1 MKKNNPKKSSKL
13 ETAKKTV
20 KILLVVLIICAISLA
35 AIFWVKN
42 SSFAKIFNDVQ
53 KLKEWILAW
62 GFWSYLIFVILQF
75 LQVTF
80 LPLPA
85 SLTTL
90 AGVIIFGPFYTF
102 LLSTLSIILGSIF
115 AFFLGRFFG
124 VKLLNWIF
132 GKEKTQSFQ
141 QKLSKGNILF
151 FLMMLFPFF
160 PDDLLCMMAG
170 TINMNFKY
178 FLITNLITRPVGLFC
193 LCFFGGG
200 YIIPFNGWGLWV
212 WAIIAIVLTVFLIYY
227 FKNKQKIDDFFNKK
241 LMQINNR
248 SLKKQVI
255 VTTNKI
261 AK

>member
-1 MKKNNPKKSSKL
+1 MKCKLKFKKTKI
-13 ETAKKTV
+13 ETAKKIV
-20 KILLVVLIICAISLA
+20 KILIVFLIICAISLA
-35 AIFWVKN
+35 TLFWVKN
-42 SSFAKIFNDVQ
+42 SSFAKIFKDVK

-75 LQVTF
+75 LQVSF

-115 AFFLGRFFG
+115 AYFLGKFFG

-132 GKEKTQSFQ
+132 GKDKTETFQ
-141 QKLSKGNILF
+141 RKLSKGNILF
-151 FLMMLFPFF
+151 FLMMLFPLF

-200 YIIPFNGWGLWV
+200 YIIPFKGWGLWV
-212 WAIIAIVLTVFLIYY
+212 WAFILISLTAFLIYY

-241 LMQINNR
+241 LLQINNNA
-248 SLKKQVI
+248 LKKQVVI
-255 VTTNKI
+255 TTK
-261 AK
+261 KE